1 MKAPLLVLLA
11 ASASASVGAKRSPPS
26 PPPQA
31 QIVVCNNGTKVEPSL
46 HEIIQS
52 LLPHDLPADQLAT
65 LQALYE
71 GYFKGQRRGG
81 NIISQRL
88 MEFALSVVDRAS
100 RLTVPLRSFV
110 SDGAFTVDMT
120 TDWFYFR
127 DVLLVQENF
136 WAINALCAFIP
147 PQLAAVRAVL
157 CKCFVGEQLSPRDAV
172 IASSRFSNF
181 HAGNAHQWCVRNP
194 CTDRSTRDGRCAVV
208 VDPFRTSCI
217 LIPQSAVPAAI
228 ATSSSSS
235 SSSDES
241 SSSSGGSSD
250 AGDVSGQPLAGI
262 TPFSVNLVKYNLTT
276 PVMDKTAYGMERV
289 FETLEHAARRPR
301 NRTPSPAE
309 EALSTGY
316 THVERVLNVVAALT
330 PMYLFNLGVGC
341 SFMLFSDELA
351 SSSFVQYLIAGCF
364 GTVLAII
371 WLAASVYKM
380 IENVTKSALPPFHP
394 LLAPVSFLSTSY
406 FFTGPMVRDR
416 VGDVMLSFW
425 RHGAFDLPWLGK
437 AYFLS
442 SIVVSL
448 VLTYSLGLF
457 SPKSSSVRAPPP

>member
-172 IASSRFSNF
+172 IASSRFSNI

-235 SSSDES
+235 SSSSSPS
-241 SSSSGGSSD
+241 SSSSSAGSSSSSPAKILAGAYSAQQTALRAASAAASKSKHFVD
-250 AGDVSGQPLAGI
+250 TNGDVLSVSPEVIASMIAGA
-262 TPFSVNLVKYNLTT
+262 LEKG
-276 PVMDKTAYGMERV
+276 DD
-289 FETLEHAARRPR
+289 ETLHLVI
-301 NRTPSPAE
+301 T
-309 EALSTGY
+309 EA
-316 THVERVLNVVAALT
+316 
-330 PMYLFNLGVGC
+330 
-341 SFMLFSDELA
+341 
-351 SSSFVQYLIAGCF
+351 
-364 GTVLAII
+364 
-371 WLAASVYKM
+371 
-380 IENVTKSALPPFHP
+380 
-394 LLAPVSFLSTSY
+394 
-406 FFTGPMVRDR
+406 DR
-416 VGDVMLSFW
+416 VGQVRVCPSS
-425 RHGAFDLPWLGK
+425 
-437 AYFLS
+437 LS
-442 SIVVSL
+442 SI
-448 VLTYSLGLF
+448 
-457 SPKSSSVRAPPP
+457 